1 MIYIK
6 EFIYAFLS
14 TLGFSIIFNI
24 PRDSIIKSGITGALG
39 WIIYL
44 FVNINYSSKVAGAFL
59 GAITVGMVGEI
70 MARLFKKP
78 ATVYIIPGIVPL
90 VPGAGM
96 YYTMLSIIEKKF
108 IEAANLG
115 TETLFIAAAISSGVI
130 ISTTLNK
137 TIFSLKRKTKSSI

>member
-24 PRDSIIKSGITGALG
+24 PKDSIVKSGITGALG
-39 WIIYL
+39 WIIYI
-44 FVNINYSSKVAGAFL
+44 FVNNNYYSKVAGAFL
-59 GAITVGMVGEI
+59 GAIVVGMIGEI

-96 YYTMLSIIEKKF
+96 YYTMLSIIEKNF
-108 IEAANLG
+108 IEAANFG

-137 TIFSLKRKTKSSI
+137 TIFNFKKIKNC

>member
-24 PRDSIIKSGITGALG
+24 PKDSIIKSGLTGALG
-39 WIIYL
+39 WVVYL
-44 FVNINYSSKVAGAFL
+44 FINIHYSSKVAGAFL
-59 GAITVGMVGEI
+59 GALAVGMIGEI

-96 YYTMLSIIEKKF
+96 YYTMLSVIEKNF
-108 IEAANLG
+108 IEAANIG
-115 TETLFIAAAISSGVI
+115 SETLFIAASISSGII

-137 TIFSLKRKTKSSI
+137 TIFSYKKNC